1 MWIYLYLHKRALNSL
16 VRRQN
21 CKFKWTME
29 CMWGNQDMMVMIL
42 STYAMLIQF
51 ILLESNFVPRNYIAD
66 TLKCHIFEIKLS
78 WLKIWRKKLKVL
90 ISKYVTSEEIWILK
104 QTNAKFTNEIAHII
118 EACEEVA
125 SLKQITLRTTFVTR
139 GNGVKKQY
147 KNCLCF

>member
-1 MWIYLYLHKRALNSL
+1 MSHIWNKVVVIKN
-16 VRRQN
+16 
-21 CKFKWTME
+21 
-29 CMWGNQDMMVMIL
+29 
-42 STYAMLIQF
+42 
-51 ILLESNFVPRNYIAD
+51 LE
-66 TLKCHIFEIKLS
+66 
-78 WLKIWRKKLKVL
+78 KKVKVL

-125 SLKQITLRTTFVTR
+125 SLKQITRRTTFVTR